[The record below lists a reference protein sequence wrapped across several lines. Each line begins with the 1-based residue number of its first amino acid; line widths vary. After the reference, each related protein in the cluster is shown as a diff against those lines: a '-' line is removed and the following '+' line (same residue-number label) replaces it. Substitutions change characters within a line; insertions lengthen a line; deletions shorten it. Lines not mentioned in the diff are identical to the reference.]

1 MRRDRS
7 SISASGLNLCP
18 LRDELL
24 NETLFTSL
32 AQARVAIALWR
43 ADYNTA
49 RPHSQIAWHRPSSP
63 PPSIRDGRSRC
74 AMPKA
79 PRQRPS
85 LHPPSRAQPTPET
98 NSKLD
103 RNWGNVTGTAG
114 AALEASKKECA
125 QREEDEMSV
134 SRDKFISVPEQV
146 HDLKTG

>member
-1 MRRDRS
+1 MNLENMLCEIEAYRS
-7 SISASGLNLCP
+7 WFHGCDSLLVNAGTIIRSRAGSGAVFPINGR

-43 ADYNTA
+43 ADYKPRGRTPKSPG
-49 RPHSQIAWHRPSSP
+49 RPRPSSP
-63 PPSIRDGRSRC
+63 APSIRDGRSRC

-103 RNWGNVTGTAG
+103 RNWGQRQP
-114 AALEASKKECA
+114 ASA
-125 QREEDEMSV
+125 
-134 SRDKFISVPEQV
+134 
-146 HDLKTG
+146 